1 MKPLVG
7 KRVYLSGP
15 IEYDNSNV
23 NWRPEVKETL
33 KSRFGLNIFDP
44 FDDPKQSKAT
54 ELNFCKDNGDFD
66 KVAEIASDFVSKD
79 LIEVDKADMLVASLP
94 HGVPTVGTIHEIVNA
109 VNRKI
114 PTLVVCTK
122 GKKYMSSWLFGVL
135 KNKHRH
141 YLHGSWESLYNYLDE
156 VNDRKH
162 TEDRRWRY
170 VYGAI

>member
-15 IEYDNSNV
+15 IEFDISGI
-23 NWRPEVKETL
+23 NWRPEIKETL

-44 FDDPKQSKAT
+44 FDDPKQSKTT
-54 ELNFCKDNGDFD
+54 ELNTYKNAENFD

-79 LIEVDKADMLVASLP
+79 LIEVDKADMVIANLP
-94 HGVPTVGTIHEIVNA
+94 YGVPTVGTIHEIVNA

-135 KNKHRH
+135 KNKHQY

-156 VNDRKH
+156 VNSKKH
-162 TEDRRWRY
+162 IEDRRWKY
-170 VYGAI
+170 VYGVI